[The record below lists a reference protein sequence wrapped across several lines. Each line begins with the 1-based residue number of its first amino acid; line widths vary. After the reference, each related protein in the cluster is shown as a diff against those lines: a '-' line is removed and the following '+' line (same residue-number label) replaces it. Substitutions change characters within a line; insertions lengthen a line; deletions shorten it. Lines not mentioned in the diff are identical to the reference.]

1 MEKKITFTNIL
12 YEHNLY
18 TIIALI
24 RIDKENREGLS
35 WIDLKPIK
43 NYNTLAISWEIWKN
57 GVMEHGGQ
65 SQDTVKEIAPMNDM
79 IKLIL
84 EMRRKYHLNDCVP
97 GTKKQIDYLEKY
109 HPDVTDY
116 DEICKILTEAN
127 LNNDYKYGSEW
138 LVKNIPQEEL
148 DYFLKMCDE
157 YHENFDYA
165 KGRPDYKKLLDY
177 VKQLDEEEKLELW
190 NNAVCNW
197 GSDEPE
203 IFMNDIDFYAT
214 FYPMNYSYKN
224 RKDEE
229 ENFILNKRKKYDV
242 NDTYVYMNS
251 NREFT
256 TFTNLDDEDS
266 PYEDEYLANLIWDH
280 PQYFCDLINKVNNL
294 ED

>member
-12 YEHNLY
+12 YEHDLY

-84 EMRRKYHLNDCVP
+84 KMQRKYHLNYCIP

-127 LNNDYKYGSEW
+127 LNNDYKYGSKW

-148 DYFLKMCDE
+148 DYFLKMCNE

-190 NNAVCNW
+190 NNAVYNW
-197 GSDEPE
+197 GSDEPG
-203 IFMNDIDFYAT
+203 IFMNEIYFYAT
-214 FYPMNYSYKN
+214 FYPMNYPE
-224 RKDEE
+224 DEE
-229 ENFILNKRKKYDV
+229 DNFILNKCKKYDV

-294 ED
+294 KD